1 MHRNIAKILLT
12 LIIATCGFFAL
23 GSSES
28 PYTTSTLSTPNI
40 AYAEDDTPTRKFV
53 PAVIP
58 KATNLPGPDTDT
70 DKSNRKILGETV
82 LPKIAVFIIG
92 FVGGLSILFLVI
104 GGVRFAMA
112 YGNEEDITNAK
123 NQVVY
128 AIVGLLISLLSYA
141 IVAIIINLKF
151 EGNVP
156 IAPPASEQNP
166 APEPAK

>member
-1 MHRNIAKILLT
+1 MTRNIAKILLT

-28 PYTTSTLSTPNI
+28 IHTTNPIAAPHT
-40 AYAEDDTPTRKFV
+40 AYADDSPTRDFV
-53 PAVIP
+53 PAFIP
-58 KATNLPGPDTDT
+58 KATNLPGPSNDT

-128 AIVGLLISLLSYA
+128 AIAGLLISLLSYA
-141 IVAIIINLKF
+141 VVAIIINLKF

-156 IAPPASEQNP
+156 IAKPASEQAP
-166 APEPAK
+166 APEPVK